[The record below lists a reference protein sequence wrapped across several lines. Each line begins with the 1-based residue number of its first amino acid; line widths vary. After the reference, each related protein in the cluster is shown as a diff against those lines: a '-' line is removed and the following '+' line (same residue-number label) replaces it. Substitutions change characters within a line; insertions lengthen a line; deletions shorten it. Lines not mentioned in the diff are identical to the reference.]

1 MGEGQNDLSASSIF
15 KNSFNL
21 RSFICQG
28 IKFGGGTSYMPSA
41 LPLPSDDDS
50 VKNTTNA
57 PYALCNSSH
66 RAHCPGCW
74 VTAGNRSDKFLQP
87 WNLPSS
93 WGETLKNKNLNK
105 YISGLEITPG
115 VQA

>member
-15 KNSFNL
+15 KNSFHL

-28 IKFGGGTSYMPSA
+28 IKFGGGTSYMPSVI
-41 LPLPSDDDS
+41 PLPSDDDS
-50 VKNTTNA
+50 VKSTTNA

-74 VTAGNRSDKFLQP
+74 GNSRGQIRQVSAAMEPTFQWSDEQKF
-87 WNLPSS
+87 
-93 WGETLKNKNLNK
+93 K
-105 YISGLEITPG
+105 
-115 VQA
+115 